1 MRGKET
7 QSAREA
13 EIEKEAER
21 DLQRLTEA
29 GAGAGAAAGSP
40 PEGLDV
46 LLLQK
51 PKTPLQ
57 SDISKPLLSYEE
69 ALSPMFFARPNSR
82 ILDIIYRVFD

>member
-29 GAGAGAAAGSP
+29 DREAQAAAKRCTDSLAGRDR
-40 PEGLDV
+40 ERNI
-46 LLLQK
+46 Q
-51 PKTPLQ
+51 
-57 SDISKPLLSYEE
+57 
-69 ALSPMFFARPNSR
+69 R
-82 ILDIIYRVFD
+82 